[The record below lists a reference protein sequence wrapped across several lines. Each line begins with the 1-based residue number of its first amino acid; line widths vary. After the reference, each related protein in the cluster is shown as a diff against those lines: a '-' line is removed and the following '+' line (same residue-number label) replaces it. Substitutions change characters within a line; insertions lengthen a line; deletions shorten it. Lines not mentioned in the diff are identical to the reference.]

1 MSAFARVNK
10 SMYTQDGF
18 VLPKLM
24 YNGKDS
30 DTRIKPLALTND
42 HGRYMA
48 VTPERTLASVGK
60 CPLDI

>member
-24 YNGKDS
+24 YNGKGTD
-30 DTRIKPLALTND
+30 DVDDKEQLVGEMLALP
-42 HGRYMA
+42 R
-48 VTPERTLASVGK
+48 
-60 CPLDI
+60 